1 MGCEYVCVC
10 SVHGNNCRAVLA
22 VHVYLGIQF
31 MAIFPFGFYDHTDHL
46 LDGQIE
52 YKSEMKAID
61 LVAQL
66 FLLLRMGNHV
76 LQYI

>member
-1 MGCEYVCVC
+1 MCVCV
-10 SVHGNNCRAVLA
+10 VFMATIAVPCWPF
-22 VHVYLGIQF
+22 IQF